1 MTLIIEVKILMSK
14 FQCFV
19 YEGIVAN
26 RAVEDKILIL
36 DDAGQLDCVDRFC
49 YLGDIIGAGG
59 GA

>member
-1 MTLIIEVKILMSK
+1 VCVKGKLEPNPK

-19 YEGIVAN
+19 CRGIVAK
-26 RAVEDKILIL
+26 RAVEDKVLL
-36 DDAGQLDCVDRFC
+36 PDDAGQLDCVDRFC